1 MYLIEFAAIYMTQS
15 ESSVFGVLSL
25 YSLWKTLPFR
35 TGSMRSQLLPS
46 SNERYTPERQFP
58 AGFVNKARPLSGI
71 FPP

>member
-25 YSLWKTLPFR
+25 YSLWKTLSYR
-35 TGSMRSQLLPS
+35 TGW
-46 SNERYTPERQFP
+46 ERQFR
-58 AGFVNKARPLSGI
+58 AGFVKKPRTFSGM